1 MSEPLRWQR
10 TASTL
15 ALSGKL
21 DRDTLLALW
30 QERDTAIVDVA
41 TIDVARLDRVD
52 SAGLA
57 LLVHLREIARAQV
70 STPVFTGIND
80 KLQSLI
86 TLYNLQQIIVSAEKT
101 A

>member
-1 MSEPLRWQR
+1 MSELLRWQR

-15 ALSGKL
+15 VLSGKL

-30 QERDTAIVDVA
+30 RERNTAMVDVA
-41 TIDVARLDRVD
+41 TIDVAALERVD

-57 LLVHLREIARAQV
+57 LLVHLREIARAQG
-70 STPVFTGIND
+70 SAPVFTGIND

-86 TLYNLQQIIVSAEKT
+86 TLYNLQQIIVSAEKI

>member
-21 DRDTLLALW
+21 DRDTLLSLW
-30 QERDTAIVDVA
+30 QERETAMVNIE
-41 TIDVARLDRVD
+41 TIDVAALDRVD

-57 LLVHLREIARAQV
+57 LLVHLREIARAQG
-70 STPVFTGIND
+70 STPLFSGITD

-86 TLYNLQQIIVSAEKT
+86 TLYNLQQIIVSAEKI

>member
-10 TASTL
+10 SASTL

-30 QERDTAIVDVA
+30 QARETAMVDIA
-41 TIDVARLDRVD
+41 TIDVAALQRVD

-57 LLVHLREIARAQV
+57 LLVHLREIARAQG
-70 STPVFTGIND
+70 SAPVFTGIND

-86 TLYNLQQIIVSAEKT
+86 TLYNLQQIIVSAEKI

>member
-10 TASTL
+10 SASTL

-30 QERDTAIVDVA
+30 QERDTAMVDIA
-41 TIDVARLDRVD
+41 TIDVAGLQRVD

-57 LLVHLREIARAQV
+57 LLVHLREIARAQG
-70 STPVFTGIND
+70 SAPVFAGIND

-86 TLYNLQQIIVSAEKT
+86 TLYNLQQIIVSAEKI